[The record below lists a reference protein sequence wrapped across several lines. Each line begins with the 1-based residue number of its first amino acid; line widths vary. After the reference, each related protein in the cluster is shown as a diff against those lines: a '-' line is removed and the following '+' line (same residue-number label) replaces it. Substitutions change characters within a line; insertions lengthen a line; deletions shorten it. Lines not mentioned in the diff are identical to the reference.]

1 MSPHQHRHFRSG
13 SCSHLLNLDQRCRVG
28 GNNRLLDDVLECT
41 VLYASLEWL
50 QCLWVVTIDCSA
62 PLHEFCSRLHTELH
76 LNLAAC
82 CMTDGLSEA
91 GSFLSAVCS
100 EKAGTTQAIC
110 VARFLAHTLP
120 ATTSTFRLVS
130 PPVQTNLHR
139 RRNSKWQIAIVIL
152 SRKLPFNPLAP
163 AVPSEKHWNMR
174 GDHI

>member
-1 MSPHQHRHFRSG
+1 M
-13 SCSHLLNLDQRCRVG
+13 G

-110 VARFLAHTLP
+110 VARFLAHASRNDLNVP
-120 ATTSTFRLVS
+120 PGVSTCSDES
-130 PPVQTNLHR
+130 PPQTKFKR
-139 RRNSKWQIAIVIL
+139 ADRYRNSKQKIA
-152 SRKLPFNPLAP
+152 F
-163 AVPSEKHWNMR
+163 
-174 GDHI
+174 